1 MGCLRLLGLTASLW
15 LAPFLTAGAT
25 EPPALFPNTD
35 NLARVIMGENGR
47 QLNVAGDRIFAEGLA
62 GRTAA
67 AYFVLRPGPPLAHQT
82 SGRRLGRSNIH
93 LGRARVERRGN
104 PTVLRIEQA
113 RREIRPGD
121 YLWPIASRK
130 PTE

>member
-1 MGCLRLLGLTASLW
+1 MRCLRLFGLVTSLS
-15 LAPFLTAGAT
+15 LTSLTMAWAA
-25 EPPALFPNTD
+25 EPPALFPDSD

-47 QLNVAGDRIFAEGLA
+47 QLNVAGDRIFAQGLA

-67 AYFVLRPGPPLAHQT
+67 VYFVIRPGPPLTDQA
-82 SGRRLGRSNIH
+82 SDRRLGRSNIH
-93 LGRARVERRGN
+93 LGRARIERRGT

-121 YLWPIASRK
+121 YLWPIAARK
-130 PTE
+130 PAE

>member
-1 MGCLRLLGLTASLW
+1 MRCLILFALVASLW
-15 LAPFLTAGAT
+15 LTPLMTVWAT
-25 EPPALFPNTD
+25 EPPALFPHSD

-67 AYFVLRPGPPLAHQT
+67 VYFLLRPGPPLTHQA

-93 LGRARVERRGN
+93 LGRARVEHSGS